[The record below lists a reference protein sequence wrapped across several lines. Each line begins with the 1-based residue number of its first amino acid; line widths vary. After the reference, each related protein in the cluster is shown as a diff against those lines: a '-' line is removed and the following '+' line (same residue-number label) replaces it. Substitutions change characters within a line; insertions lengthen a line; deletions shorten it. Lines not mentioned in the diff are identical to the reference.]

1 MTTPDDP
8 AKEHLDD
15 LEPETV
21 EDLDVDED
29 AEDVKGG
36 TSMGCMTF

>member
-1 MTTPDDP
+1 MSTNDTP
-8 AKEHLDD
+8 ENELEG

-29 AEDVKGG
+29 ADDIKGG
-36 TSMGCMTF
+36 TAGCITF